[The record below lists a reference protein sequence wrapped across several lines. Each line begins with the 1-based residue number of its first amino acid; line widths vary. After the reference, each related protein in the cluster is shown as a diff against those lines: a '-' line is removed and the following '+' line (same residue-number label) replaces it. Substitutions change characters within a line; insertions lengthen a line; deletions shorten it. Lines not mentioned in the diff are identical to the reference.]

1 MDKADEKVMALIRRR
16 EPLCELFIKN
26 CGKVAAAYSGK

>member
-1 MDKADEKVMALIRRR
+1 MDKADEKLMVSIRRR
-16 EPLCELFIKN
+16 EPLCELFIKI